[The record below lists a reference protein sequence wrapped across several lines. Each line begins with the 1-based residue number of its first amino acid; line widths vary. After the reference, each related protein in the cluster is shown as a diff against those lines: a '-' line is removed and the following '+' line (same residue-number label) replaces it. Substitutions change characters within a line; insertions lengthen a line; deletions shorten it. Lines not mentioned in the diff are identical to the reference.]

1 MTELLDGGFSGKIC
15 PVNLEIL
22 AIYLGFAQSLISN
35 IFKMTTEELRTLTLF
50 NTVESSSEINQRQ
63 LARELGVSLGL
74 TNTYFQRVL
83 KKGWIRAK
91 QVKPRRWLY
100 FLTPQGALEKS
111 RLSLSYLHRTLDSFR
126 ELKIKGDEHL
136 RILSEKGVSGI
147 HLCGEDDLTE
157 ILSFCF
163 TGFKIELLSVIPE
176 KTLIAGIDQSKP
188 QKLPELKIEELIM
201 IASLENQDLIT
212 QLLVQ
217 QGLKKNQHWVLFS

>member
-1 MTELLDGGFSGKIC
+1 MT
-15 PVNLEIL
+15 P
-22 AIYLGFAQSLISN
+22 
-35 IFKMTTEELRTLTLF
+35 EELRTLTLF
-50 NTVESSSEINQRQ
+50 NTVESRPEVNQRQ
-63 LARELGVSLGL
+63 LARELDVSLGL

-147 HLCGEDDLTE
+147 HLCGEEDLTE
-157 ILSFCF
+157 VLSFCF
-163 TGFKIELLSVIPE
+163 SGFEIELLSVIPE
-176 KTLIAGIDQSKP
+176 KDLLDNLEQSANP
-188 QKLPELKIEELIM
+188 ILPKLKSGELILL
-201 IASLENQDLIT
+201 ASLEHRTSLT
-212 QLLVQ
+212 ELLAQ
-217 QGLKKNQHWVLFS
+217 QGLQKNQHWVLFS